1 MGTYDFGGYATR
13 NDLVCSD
20 KRIIR
25 RDAFKDND
33 GTRVPLVWNHIH
45 DDPTNVIGHA
55 DLENRP
61 DGVYA
66 YCSFNDSNKAIAAKE
81 AVRHNDVASLS
92 IYANHLVEKDRNVLH
107 GMIRE
112 VSLVLAGAN
121 PGATI
126 EQVAFQH
133 SDGSVET
140 LSDEAIILAQYPVDV
155 PSDGESL
162 EFEHADDTKKD
173 VTDEEDSSDKM
184 KDKSDSKK
192 DEEMS
197 DDQKKKSE
205 SDDSKEDSDESK
217 PNSTDEDTGT
227 DEKDAGD
234 DKPSKNQNETKNDKD
249 KTSPTDEDNKEDKMA
264 NEKTDGNDQYTLED
278 VQKWYEG
285 LDDKAKTFVQY
296 LVGAAVQQVSGDED
310 EDKGGEAAQSDENY
324 GGSDM
329 YHNAFDGAGDEG
341 ITLTHSDVEQIK
353 DDLFA
358 SAMND
363 MQHGI
368 KLHDSLLSHAEQDY
382 GIGNIEVLFPDAK
395 NITQTPQFLQNQN
408 QWVADFMNRTTHT
421 PFAKIRTTIA
431 DITADEARAKGY
443 MKKGA
448 KKTDEFFQVAKR
460 ETDATTVYKKQ
471 RIDRD
476 DILDITD
483 FDALTFI
490 STEMRGKL
498 TEEIARAA
506 LIGDGRSADNAD
518 KIREDRIRPIVSDNS
533 LFAIKVNLSQ
543 KIDYAQIIEEIAYA
557 HSVFQGSGVPTLYTS
572 PTNHVRM
579 SWVKN
584 TLGER
589 IYKTDAELCAALNV
603 EKIVDVF
610 DMDSLKVVDGDSTYE
625 VFGIKVNPMDYN
637 MGTNKGGEI
646 TSFQDFDIDY
656 NQQKMLIE
664 TRLSGTLVKP
674 WSAEVIRFNETTA
687 PKALTIDKG
696 SLTDLITVSTGTAS
710 TTEAGA

>member
-1 MGTYDFGGYATR
+1 MEKYDFGGYATR

-20 KRIIR
+20 RRIIR

-66 YCSFNDSNKAIAAKE
+66 YCSFNDSDKAIAARE

-162 EFEHADDTKKD
+162 EFEHADETKKD
-173 VTDEEDSSDKM
+173 TTEDESDSKDEEDES
-184 KDKSDSKK
+184 
-192 DEEMS
+192 EN
-197 DDQKKKSE
+197 KKKTKP
-205 SDDSKEDSDESK
+205 DDSEETDDTGNSDELNEDS
-217 PNSTDEDTGT
+217 TDKDSGT
-227 DEKDAGD
+227 DETNASEDETSD
-234 DKPSKNQNETKNDKD
+234 NQNETDSKKKEMSHADG
-249 KTSPTDEDNKEDKMA
+249 DNKENKMA
-264 NEKTDGNDQYTLED
+264 DEKNDSTPQYTVDD
-278 VQKWYEG
+278 VKKWYEG
-285 LDDKAKTFVQY
+285 LDDKTKMFVQY
-296 LVGAAVQQVSGDED
+296 LVGAAVQQVSGDDGE
-310 EDKGGEAAQSDENY
+310 GGEAAQSDENY

-329 YHNAFDGAGDEG
+329 YHNAFDDDGEEG
-341 ITLTHSDVEQIK
+341 ITLTHSNVEQIK

-358 SAMND
+358 SAMSD
-363 MQHGI
+363 MQHGV
-368 KLHDSLLSHAEQDY
+368 KLQDSLLSHAEQDY

-448 KKTDEFFQVAKR
+448 KKTDEFFKVAKR
-460 ETDATTVYKKQ
+460 ETDPTTVYKKQ

-498 TEEIARAA
+498 NEEIARAA

-518 KIREDRIRPIVSDNS
+518 KIREDRIRPIVSDDS
-533 LFAIKVNLSQ
+533 LFSIKVNLSQ
-543 KIDYAQIIEEIAYA
+543 KTDYAQIIEEIAYA
-557 HSVFQGSGVPTLYTS
+557 QSVFQGSGVPTLYTS
-572 PTNHVRM
+572 PNNHVRM

-610 DMDSLKVVDGDSTYE
+610 DMDNLKVTDGASTYE
-625 VFGIKVNPMDYN
+625 IFGIKVNPMDYN

-664 TRLSGTLVKP
+664 TRLSGSLVKP
-674 WSAEVIRFNETTA
+674 WSAEVIRFNDTTA
-687 PKALTIDKG
+687 PTALTIDKG
-696 SLTDLITVSTGTAS
+696 SLTDLITVSTGTTS